1 MRQGRRGDIVNV
13 LLVLMALVGL
23 GLMLYPTVSDLWN
36 RDRQTRSIV
45 SYVEATGE
53 LSEEQIEEMLGK
65 ATAYNRHLR
74 KTDIQWE
81 LTDEQVAEYDAL
93 LNVDETNVM
102 GCISIP
108 KIDLTLPIYRGT
120 EEEAMQVAATHL
132 AGTSLPIGGKG
143 THTCITGHRGLPS
156 ALLFTN
162 LDKLKEGDTWTITVL
177 DRTVTYEVDQI
188 RIVEPTDLDTLF
200 IDPQSDLCTLITCTP
215 YGVNTH
221 RLLVRGH
228 RIKNAPEEAVVYAE
242 AVRVDA
248 RYVALAIAV
257 PVLLVMFLVAVLRP
271 VSSRHS
277 EKTKR

>member
-1 MRQGRRGDIVNV
+1 MRRGKRGDIVNV
-13 LLVLMALVGL
+13 LLVLMALAGL

-53 LSEEQIEEMLGK
+53 LSQDQIDDMFDQ
-65 ATAYNRHLR
+65 ATAYNRGLR

-81 LTDEQVAEYDAL
+81 LSDQQVAAYDEL
-93 LNVDETNVM
+93 LRVDESGVM
-102 GCISIP
+102 GCMSIP

-120 EEEAMQVAATHL
+120 EEEAMKVAATHL
-132 AGTSLPIGGKG
+132 AGTSLPIGGEG

-156 ALLFTN
+156 AMLFTN

-177 DRTVTYEVDQI
+177 GRTVTYEADQI

-200 IDPQSDLCTLITCTP
+200 IDTHADLCTLITCTP

-228 RIKNAPEEAVVYAE
+228 RIQNAPEELAVYAE

-257 PVLLVMFLVAVLRP
+257 PVLVVMFLVAVLRP
-271 VSSRHS
+271 VSPRDA
-277 EKTKR
+277 KG